1 MHTMYI
7 INCCVGITFLLCYA
21 YQLFYIGVTLVK
33 KQKPHTGEIK
43 LHRFAVMISARNE
56 EKVIGGLIESI
67 KTQDYPSDLI
77 TVFVVADNCSEG
89 DRTAEI
95 ARKAGAVVYVREDK
109 EKIGKGFA
117 LEFLLSKIS
126 DDYKRDAFDAFF
138 VFDADNILSPDYITE
153 MNKTYCDGYRVLT
166 SYRNS
171 KNYGDNWISAGYALW
186 FLREAKYLNNSR
198 MILGTSC
205 AISGTG
211 FMIDRSIF
219 ENEEGRLEWKYFL
232 LTEDI
237 EFTAAN
243 VVNGEIIGY
252 CDNAVFY
259 DEQPVSFKQ
268 SWNQRMRWAKGYLQV
283 YAGYGRRM
291 LCGIFKK
298 REKKENCPAKRDM
311 RAFSCFDMTMT
322 TMPAMILSGFL
333 AVADILAAFIL
344 LIGFGQVKNAMLL
357 FSMPIINASILVY
370 LIGLITTVTEWK
382 NIHTKNYKKILYSF
396 TFPFFML
403 TYIPIALVSPFKK
416 KVEWKHIDHSRS
428 VTLDEIKSEGGE
440 KLDVPSVR
448 IKIAPKAE
456 DNNKQF

>member
-1 MHTMYI
+1 
-7 INCCVGITFLLCYA
+7 
-21 YQLFYIGVTLVK
+21 
-33 KQKPHTGEIK
+33 
-43 LHRFAVMISARNE
+43 
-56 EKVIGGLIESI
+56 
-67 KTQDYPSDLI
+67 
-77 TVFVVADNCSEG
+77 
-89 DRTAEI
+89 
-95 ARKAGAVVYVREDK
+95 
-109 EKIGKGFA
+109 
-117 LEFLLSKIS
+117 
-126 DDYKRDAFDAFF
+126 
-138 VFDADNILSPDYITE
+138 
-153 MNKTYCDGYRVLT
+153 
-166 SYRNS
+166 
-171 KNYGDNWISAGYALW
+171 
-186 FLREAKYLNNSR
+186 